1 MAMPVATPGHVIK
14 SQHLLAFF
22 YPLEPKKVALSS
34 LATACWQD
42 TKQHHLINKNLF
54 SIYFKD

>member
-1 MAMPVATPGHVIK
+1 MATPGHMIK

-34 LATACWQD
+34 FATASRKD
-42 TKQHHLINKNLF
+42 TIQPHLINKNLF
-54 SIYFKD
+54 FIYFND